1 MLTSS
6 FKQSNVNFVLFDF
19 QISHHPPVS
28 AFYVTN
34 RQDGFAISGSI
45 LAKSKFYGN
54 SVSAIMDGVGRL
66 TFLKRGEDYT
76 ITMPYA
82 HCKGTAARTAVL
94 NWLWQRAFACALTAH
109 VASMHQL

>member
-1 MLTSS
+1 MRYVELGEMPFS
-6 FKQSNVNFVLFDF
+6 

-34 RQDGFAISGSI
+34 RQEGYVFSGCI

-54 SVSAIMDGVGRL
+54 SLSAIMDGSAHLMFL
-66 TFLKRGEDYT
+66 TRGEEYV

-82 HCKGTAARTAVL
+82 HCKGSATNNSGLFSAQALQVVL
-94 NWLWQRAFACALTAH
+94 QTLLVFSLHRLCR
-109 VASMHQL
+109 